1 MAGLRRQPW
10 LLVLP
15 FLLILNLIG
24 IVACG
29 QRPIPLPN
37 QDIQLVCTDP
47 PAFCRYDLATG
58 MSSEDGSFERVF
70 PLLNI
75 LPTEHGAIP
84 QGKPVVI
91 GETQSKTILWHEGE
105 AFSEFDGMLDPA
117 PVLPFGWVDPGK
129 RRLAFSLGN
138 TGLPGMFTL
147 LDIDSCDSSGC
158 DAKPLVGLPVW
169 SPDSSQMIV
178 MQNTTLFPDSIVTTE
193 SFLSRGNREG
203 QSLTPIGT
211 GFSPFWLDNETYGY
225 IRHGVS
231 ETWMREIVIAS
242 IANDEAQV
250 LLTLEDLLETV
261 PADHRLGKPSIRY
274 IAVNPSDA
282 NLLGIQLSDLLFYK
296 SYVFLY
302 ERSEDP
308 SQAGDVSLRLEV
320 DDILWGLFFSPDG
333 LRLTAGRHEERERRA
348 WELHVHDIDQNKTR
362 IFTSDFS
369 TLEPQRSAFHLTGY
383 DWSSDGKWLAKINDG
398 VIDLI
403 APGYDYA
410 QEIEHDFPLQTCP
423 IVAWTNRAEDQ
434 RLD

>member
-1 MAGLRRQPW
+1 MW
-10 LLVLP
+10 
-15 FLLILNLIG
+15 
-24 IVACG
+24 
-29 QRPIPLPN
+29 
-37 QDIQLVCTDP
+37 
-47 PAFCRYDLATG
+47 
-58 MSSEDGSFERVF
+58 SEEHSFERVF
-70 PLLNI
+70 PLLNM
-75 LPTEHGAIP
+75 LPTEHGVIP

-91 GETQSKTILWHEGE
+91 AETQSKTILWHDGE
-105 AFSEFDGMLDPA
+105 AFSVFDGMLDPA
-117 PVLPFGWVDPGK
+117 PILPFGWVDPGK

-225 IRHGVS
+225 VRQGVS
-231 ETWMREIVIAS
+231 DTSIREIVIAS
-242 IANDEAQV
+242 VTNDEAQV

-261 PADHRLGKPSIRY
+261 PADHRPDKPSIAR

-282 NLLGIQLSDLLFYK
+282 NLLGVLVSDLSYYYK

-302 ERSEDP
+302 KRSEDP

-333 LRLTAGRHEERERRA
+333 LRLMAGRHEDERRV
-348 WELHVHDIDQNKTR
+348 WELHVHDIDQNQTR
-362 IFTSDFS
+362 TFTSDFS
-369 TLEPQRSAFHLTGY
+369 AFESWESFIGLTGY
-383 DWSSDGKWLAKINDG
+383 DWSSDGEWLAKINDG
-398 VIDLI
+398 AIDLI
-403 APGYDYA
+403 APAYDYA
-410 QEIEHDFPLQTCP
+410 QEIEHDFPSQTCP
-423 IVAWTNRAEDQ
+423 IVAWTSKSED
-434 RLD
+434 